1 MQHSAPKN
9 ALDHDI
15 EIVQKVADKLKSIYG
30 QEFIVEAETTL
41 ETGDFHMVSYTEVSI
56 TVMVPDTSFFGAIFQ
71 WQVKETVLHY
81 IYPALGIFDWNEK
94 YPEVKTLFDKYS
106 KLRN

>member
-1 MQHSAPKN
+1 MQHSAPKT

-30 QEFIVEAETTL
+30 HEFIVEAETTL
-41 ETGDFHMVSYTEVSI
+41 EIGDFHMVSYTEVSI
-56 TVMVPDTSFFGAIFQ
+56 TVMVPYTSFFGSIFQ

-81 IYPALGIFDWNEK
+81 TYPSYSFDWNEK
-94 YPEVKTLFDKYS
+94 YPEVKALFEKHN
-106 KLRN
+106 KLRD